1 MHAAFMHA
9 VRRPYDP
16 IYSVFNS
23 AWLHTELL
31 YYTPLAGPTGSVCDE
46 PAADVHA

>member
-1 MHAAFMHA
+1 MLHSFMHA
-9 VRRPYDP
+9 VRRPYNP

-23 AWLHTELL
+23 APLHTKLL
-31 YYTPLAGPTGSVCDE
+31 YYTPHAGPTGLVCDE